1 MDDVTSIAPEE
12 YLHIPYA
19 LMIWSTL
26 GPDGEWVRHAE
37 YPELP
42 GCISEAAGVV
52 EAIDQLDERKVEYIL
67 TRLARGEEIPIP
79 RPPLRA

>member
-1 MDDVTSIAPEE
+1 VIDGASLAPEE
-12 YLHIPYA
+12 YLHIPYT

-26 GPDGEWVRHAE
+26 GPAGEWVRHAE

-42 GCISEAAGVV
+42 GCMAEATGAV
-52 EAIDQLDERKVEYIL
+52 EAIDQLDKLKDEYIL
-67 TRLARGEEIPIP
+67 TRLARGEQVPIP